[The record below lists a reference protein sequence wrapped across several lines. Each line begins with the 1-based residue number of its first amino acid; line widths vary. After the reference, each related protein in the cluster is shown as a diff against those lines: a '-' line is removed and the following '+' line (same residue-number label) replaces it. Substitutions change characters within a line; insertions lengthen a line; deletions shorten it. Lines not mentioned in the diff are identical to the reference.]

1 LETRATLTRYAPSAA
16 DERVGDALPRLP
28 AGNRY

>member
-1 LETRATLTRYAPSAA
+1 LETRATVTRYAVSA
-16 DERVGDALPRLP
+16 DERVRDALPRLP